1 MIYPEFIKPGA
12 LVGLVAPAGKI
23 ALRYV
28 EQAEKYLDGIG
39 MRHLRGRHVAGSWH
53 QFGGTDQ
60 QRADD
65 LNSMLL
71 NPEVAVIWCMRG
83 GYGAVRLLDRVR
95 FDLLLTSPKWLVGFS
110 DITVFHA
117 LWQKKLGLA
126 SMHGPMPKNLEDGL
140 AADTGMDHLWH
151 FLQGEWPV
159 YPLKPH
165 SLNRGGQGTGRLT
178 GGNVTILSMLKGA
191 DIDFDPKGKILFIEE
206 VGEHLYHLDR
216 MMYGLKVAG
225 KLKGLAGL
233 VVGQMTDMQDNKTAF
248 GATAYQIISQAVA
261 EYDYPV
267 LFDFPSGHDKCNW
280 PLLMGHKVRLE
291 VMKDKV
297 AFTYVRK

>member
-23 ALRYV
+23 APRYV
-28 EQAEKYLDGIG
+28 EQAEKYLAGLG
-39 MRHLRGRHVAGSWH
+39 MRHLRGKHVAGAWH

-65 LNSMLL
+65 LNSMLR
-71 NPEVAVIWCMRG
+71 NPEVDVIWCMRG
-83 GYGAVRLLDRVR
+83 GYGAVRLLDLVQ
-95 FDLLLTSPKWLVGFS
+95 FDWLLESPKWLVGFS

-117 LWQKKLGLA
+117 VLQKEIGLA

-140 AADTGMDHLWH
+140 VADSGMDQLWH
-151 FLQGEWPV
+151 FLQGEWPE

-165 SLNRGGQGTGRLT
+165 PLNRPGMASGRLT
-178 GGNVTILSMLKGA
+178 GGNLTILTMLKGS
-191 DIDFDPKGKILFIEE
+191 DLDFDPRGKILFIEE

-225 KLKGLAGL
+225 KLEGLAGL
-233 VVGQMTDMQDNKTAF
+233 VVGQMTDMPDDKTPF
-248 GATAYQIISQAVA
+248 GATEYQIIAQAVA
-261 EYDYPV
+261 DYDFPV
-267 LFDFPSGHDKCNW
+267 LFGFPAGHDKCNW
-280 PLLMGHKVRLE
+280 PLLMGHKVKME
-291 VMKDKV
+291 VMKDRA
-297 AFTYVRK
+297 AFSYIRK